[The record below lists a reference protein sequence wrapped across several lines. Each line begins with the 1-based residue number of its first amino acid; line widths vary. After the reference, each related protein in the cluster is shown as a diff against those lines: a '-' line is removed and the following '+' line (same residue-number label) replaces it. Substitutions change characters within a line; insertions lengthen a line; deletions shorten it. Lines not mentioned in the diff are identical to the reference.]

1 MPPTGTAPS
10 IDPARVRHH
19 VINADQAPLYFKNK
33 LSYRDRLLIRTLCA
47 TLKVVITYPPG
58 EADYEEDITGVDSR
72 IIEHFIPP
80 IYARQFTDNSDHF
93 TFPASSLY
101 QPGLW
106 PDTEADP
113 MDRYGRPLTAILC
126 MIRDVF
132 AQKNERVYLLVPVKL
147 YKLCPMLRIF
157 NTLGMISQTRQI
169 EMLIAQ
175 ILRYKSLEM
184 EEMKAVWKF
193 ETDSPPAPPMPPG
206 IEIQRG
212 FSDTTMMRLFADN
225 LRNMTSQQWQW
236 DMTGRWNEVRKEYWG
251 YINQENDLNK
261 LVYAPDLK
269 TWIEI
274 FEKSTDRDA
283 KLLRQRD
290 WYVIRNTVD

>member
-1 MPPTGTAPS
+1 
-10 IDPARVRHH
+10 
-19 VINADQAPLYFKNK
+19 
-33 LSYRDRLLIRTLCA
+33 
-47 TLKVVITYPPG
+47 
-58 EADYEEDITGVDSR
+58 
-72 IIEHFIPP
+72 
-80 IYARQFTDNSDHF
+80 
-93 TFPASSLY
+93 
-101 QPGLW
+101 
-106 PDTEADP
+106 
-113 MDRYGRPLTAILC
+113 
-126 MIRDVF
+126 
-132 AQKNERVYLLVPVKL
+132 
-147 YKLCPMLRIF
+147 
-157 NTLGMISQTRQI
+157 
-169 EMLIAQ
+169 
-175 ILRYKSLEM
+175 M